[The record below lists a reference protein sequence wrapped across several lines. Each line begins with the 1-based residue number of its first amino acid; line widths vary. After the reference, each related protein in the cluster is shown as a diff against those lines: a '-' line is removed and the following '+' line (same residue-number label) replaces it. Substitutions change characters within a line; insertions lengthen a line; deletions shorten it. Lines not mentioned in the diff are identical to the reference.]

1 MIQKIKII
9 KTLIIIFSLSLSFSA
24 NAQTV
29 EEIIKGRK
37 AMFSENYQNAKKIS
51 ILLKS
56 KRIEE
61 AKPLMKKISDNYIKL
76 LDYFPEN
83 AKEGFKTGALP
94 SIWENK
100 DEFNALMK
108 KASDDMIK
116 LAKAIDTAED
126 LRENVYVRE
135 SLETS
140 QLSAKSGTRF
150 RSVSKETN
158 PPKISTTMAADV
170 VSEVR
175 CGSKVGGSAHNLLN
189 TPPASISEP
198 TDASAIV
205 LISDFSLG
213 TEEDIGDVDSDE
225 EMAPS

>member
-9 KTLIIIFSLSLSFSA
+9 KTFIIILSLSFPFSA

-37 AMFSENYQNAKKIS
+37 AMFSENYQNGKKIS
-51 ILLKS
+51 ILLNSNK
-56 KRIEE
+56 IEE

-83 AKEGFKTGALP
+83 TKEGFKTEALP

-100 DEFNALMK
+100 DEFNALMQ

-126 LRENVYVRE
+126 LRAAQKELMWGNC
-135 SLETS
+135 SS
-140 QLSAKSGTRF
+140 CHNRF
-150 RSVSKETN
+150 R
-158 PPKISTTMAADV
+158 
-170 VSEVR
+170 
-175 CGSKVGGSAHNLLN
+175 
-189 TPPASISEP
+189 
-198 TDASAIV
+198 
-205 LISDFSLG
+205 
-213 TEEDIGDVDSDE
+213 
-225 EMAPS
+225 APH

>member
-9 KTLIIIFSLSLSFSA
+9 KILIIIFSFTLSFSA

-83 AKEGFKTGALP
+83 TKEGFKTGALP

-108 KASDDMIK
+108 KASEDMIK
-116 LAKAIDTAED
+116 LAKAIETSED
-126 LRENVYVRE
+126 LRAAQKELMWSNC
-135 SLETS
+135 
-140 QLSAKSGTRF
+140 SACHSKF
-150 RSVSKETN
+150 R
-158 PPKISTTMAADV
+158 
-170 VSEVR
+170 
-175 CGSKVGGSAHNLLN
+175 
-189 TPPASISEP
+189 
-198 TDASAIV
+198 
-205 LISDFSLG
+205 
-213 TEEDIGDVDSDE
+213 
-225 EMAPS
+225 APH

>member
-1 MIQKIKII
+1 MKQKIKII
-9 KTLIIIFSLSLSFSA
+9 QTIIFIFFISFPFYA
-24 NAQTV
+24 NAMTV
-29 EEIIKGRK
+29 EEIITGRK

-116 LAKAIDTAED
+116 LAKAIEAAED
-126 LRENVYVRE
+126 LRAVQKELMWSNC
-135 SLETS
+135 
-140 QLSAKSGTRF
+140 SACHSKF
-150 RSVSKETN
+150 R
-158 PPKISTTMAADV
+158 
-170 VSEVR
+170 
-175 CGSKVGGSAHNLLN
+175 
-189 TPPASISEP
+189 
-198 TDASAIV
+198 
-205 LISDFSLG
+205 
-213 TEEDIGDVDSDE
+213 
-225 EMAPS
+225 APH

>member
-1 MIQKIKII
+1 MMQKIKII
-9 KTLIIIFSLSLSFSA
+9 KTFIIILSLSFSLSV

-37 AMFSENYQNAKKIS
+37 AMFSENYQNGKKIS

-56 KRIEE
+56 NKIEE

-83 AKEGFKTGALP
+83 TKEGFKTEALP

-100 DEFNALMK
+100 DEFNALMQ

-126 LRENVYVRE
+126 LRAVQKELMWGNC
-135 SLETS
+135 SS
-140 QLSAKSGTRF
+140 CHNRF
-150 RSVSKETN
+150 R
-158 PPKISTTMAADV
+158 
-170 VSEVR
+170 
-175 CGSKVGGSAHNLLN
+175 
-189 TPPASISEP
+189 
-198 TDASAIV
+198 
-205 LISDFSLG
+205 
-213 TEEDIGDVDSDE
+213 
-225 EMAPS
+225 APH

>member
-1 MIQKIKII
+1 MIKKIKII
-9 KTLIIIFSLSLSFSA
+9 KTLIIIFSLCFPFTA

-56 KRIEE
+56 KKIEE

-83 AKEGFKTGALP
+83 TKEGFKTEALP
-94 SIWENK
+94 TIWENK

-116 LAKAIDTAED
+116 LAKAIETAED
-126 LRENVYVRE
+126 LRAAQKELMWSNCTACH
-135 SLETS
+135 S
-140 QLSAKSGTRF
+140 RF
-150 RSVSKETN
+150 R
-158 PPKISTTMAADV
+158 
-170 VSEVR
+170 
-175 CGSKVGGSAHNLLN
+175 
-189 TPPASISEP
+189 
-198 TDASAIV
+198 
-205 LISDFSLG
+205 
-213 TEEDIGDVDSDE
+213 
-225 EMAPS
+225 APH